1 MKLLKASFQNFRLLK
16 DLTLDFSASDK
27 KKLTVIR
34 AANETGKTTCLYGLM
49 WGLFGSN
56 KAIDKN
62 YIISPKD
69 SVTDKTT
76 TVDISVDIEFTQP
89 YFSSTKGAVESEE
102 RHYRLKRSCFET
114 WHKQVFKERSK
125 DQISLYQIKT
135 NGTTKLNEAEAR
147 EVLNNG
153 LPASLQNVYFTDGD
167 NALAFIEAD
176 AGQAAKRRRV
186 SDAIESLLGIEI
198 LRQASKHMN
207 TVASKF
213 NSELDE
219 TDYNAHYTQLSDII
233 DGFEDDIQEAQ
244 NKLNEDEVKFA
255 DTKDELEKT
264 NSEIEKLLTLGDKE
278 KLVNELKGEK
288 ESLRRTIENKNQ
300 ALKDLA
306 ELCCKNKSLSQSLI
320 EDHAKEGLAILNDLR
335 KQGNLPKVNIPI
347 LEELL
352 KKKKCFCEEDLSPGS
367 PKRKIIED
375 TISNSRESDAIQ
387 EAITSL
393 YFSTSSDSFE
403 TVTDDW
409 MEKYN
414 ELSTKFFNLSS
425 TVKQIEDKIKI
436 LDDDINKIDDSNL
449 QELREIAR
457 GLETTKTN
465 LQDSVSTLAEK
476 IKSLGE
482 RKQVAEEQ
490 RRKIEKELGKTSNVG
505 TYINISRNA
514 KDIFENIINKLKQ
527 EELKKVSDQLNE
539 IFLKMIG
546 SSPDD
551 NNLTLITKT
560 ELTEDYDIVV
570 YGPKGNKLDPDK
582 DLNGASRRAITLSFI
597 LALTKVSE
605 VEAPNVIDT
614 PLGMMSGYVKKSVL
628 ENTIKQGSQIILFLT
643 HDEINGIESSISNH
657 AGKIY
662 TLTSPAHYPKM
673 LVNKPDV
680 DDVRILR
687 CECDHLKTCNLCERR
702 NLED

>member
-1 MKLLKASFQNFRLLK
+1 M
-16 DLTLDFSASDK
+16 
-27 KKLTVIR
+27 
-34 AANETGKTTCLYGLM
+34 
-49 WGLFGSN
+49 
-56 KAIDKN
+56 
-62 YIISPKD
+62 
-69 SVTDKTT
+69 
-76 TVDISVDIEFTQP
+76 
-89 YFSSTKGAVESEE
+89 
-102 RHYRLKRSCFET
+102 
-114 WHKQVFKERSK
+114 
-125 DQISLYQIKT
+125 
-135 NGTTKLNEAEAR
+135 
-147 EVLNNG
+147 
-153 LPASLQNVYFTDGD
+153 
-167 NALAFIEAD
+167 
-176 AGQAAKRRRV
+176 
-186 SDAIESLLGIEI
+186 
-198 LRQASKHMN
+198 
-207 TVASKF
+207 
-213 NSELDE
+213 
-219 TDYNAHYTQLSDII
+219 
-233 DGFEDDIQEAQ
+233 
-244 NKLNEDEVKFA
+244 
-255 DTKDELEKT
+255 
-264 NSEIEKLLTLGDKE
+264 
-278 KLVNELKGEK
+278 
-288 ESLRRTIENKNQ
+288 
-300 ALKDLA
+300 
-306 ELCCKNKSLSQSLI
+306 I

-352 KKKKCFCEEDLSPGS
+352 KKKKCFCGEDLSPGS

-375 TISNSRESDAIQ
+375 TITNSRESDAIQ

-457 GLETTKTN
+457 GLETTKNN
-465 LQDSVSTLAEK
+465 LQDSVSTLAQK
-476 IKSLGE
+476 IKDLGE